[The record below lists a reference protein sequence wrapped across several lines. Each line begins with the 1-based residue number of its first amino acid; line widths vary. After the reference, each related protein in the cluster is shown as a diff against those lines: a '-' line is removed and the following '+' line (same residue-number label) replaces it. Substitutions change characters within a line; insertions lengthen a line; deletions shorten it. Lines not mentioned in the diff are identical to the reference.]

1 VSDLQVVLG
10 EMQPWTDSADHH
22 PALAALLAD
31 VLPANHRTLMVGPHS
46 RALISVVLDR
56 TTDATILVRSVAD
69 AEELAAAFGDR
80 LQVVAGALDGLR
92 AEPFEVVVAA
102 DGLDRVLGY
111 DSGDLSWTERLD
123 ALAGLA
129 APEAVVVL
137 GLENEFSLV
146 NLLDSRPVD
155 ERHGDDEW
163 RPLHDDPTRPVSVDQ
178 LTAALPWSA
187 QVYADFGSR
196 TFIATEIAAAARP
209 GELPTRLAAE
219 ALEAG
224 DIPLLSPIAEGVDAA
239 ARAGLLPSIPTA
251 YLAICNMHAEHDV
264 YTESGPTVLTADKT
278 PVGWQTTI
286 IAADRAVALADPAL
300 TSAASPSTSAD
311 PGSIATSVST
321 PTTPT
326 PATSSDSVPSSF
338 SFPITTLAFDE
349 GVVPE
354 FIPGG
359 VSVESVLIRLAAAE
373 DVPAFRKLAARLGE
387 WATDSTVVLRWDD
400 IVVDGDSFA
409 HGVSPWVT
417 AEPTDRADLLAAAW
431 CRFHERLIG
440 GHRRHPWP
448 PWMLGDDLVSTW
460 MSMSGIDLPEPLQA
474 TSPDTPPAS
483 AGHVARG
490 KELAAALDDV
500 LAKHEHP
507 AIDVRTALV
516 DAEEA
521 KRELFELKGHVY
533 GLERTLGFRN
543 KQMKTREN
551 RIRELRGQLDK
562 MTAAHNRIRGSR
574 TYALSRV
581 VFHAAQIRKPRVV
594 ARKVSRRLRRR

>member
-1 VSDLQVVLG
+1 MD
-10 EMQPWTDSADHH
+10 
-22 PALAALLAD
+22 
-31 VLPANHRTLMVGPHS
+31 
-46 RALISVVLDR
+46 RAG
-56 TTDATILVRSVAD
+56 VR
-69 AEELAAAFGDR
+69 R
-80 LQVVAGALDGLR
+80 LRRQ
-92 AEPFEVVVAA
+92 
-102 DGLDRVLGY
+102 
-111 DSGDLSWTERLD
+111 
-123 ALAGLA
+123 
-129 APEAVVVL
+129 
-137 GLENEFSLV
+137 
-146 NLLDSRPVD
+146 
-155 ERHGDDEW
+155 
-163 RPLHDDPTRPVSVDQ
+163 
-178 LTAALPWSA
+178 
-187 QVYADFGSR
+187 
-196 TFIATEIAAAARP
+196 TFIAADVAAAARP

-219 ALEAG
+219 ALEAA
-224 DIPLLSPIAEGVDAA
+224 DVPLLSPIAEGVDAA
-239 ARAGLLPSIPTA
+239 ARAGLLRPIPTA
-251 YLAICNMHAEHDV
+251 YLAICNMHAEHDL
-264 YTESGPTVLTADKT
+264 YTESGPAVLTADKAPT
-278 PVGWQTTI
+278 GWQTNITP
-286 IAADRAVALADPAL
+286 ADPTL
-300 TSAASPSTSAD
+300 TSA
-311 PGSIATSVST
+311 T
-321 PTTPT
+321 PA
-326 PATSSDSVPSSF
+326 PATSSDSASSS

-349 GVVPE
+349 SVVPGLV
-354 FIPGG
+354 PCG
-359 VSVESVLIRLAAAE
+359 VSVESLLIRLAAAE

-400 IVVDGDSFA
+400 VVVDGDSFA

-417 AEPTDRADLLAAAW
+417 AEPTDKADLLAAAW

-474 TSPDTPPAS
+474 TSPDAPPAS

-500 LAKHEHP
+500 LATHEHP